1 MRDVWTKT
9 VDDNR
14 SSIVKGTFDNT
25 GVEDGW
31 ADLIIIAQAFHWCPD
46 YGKASVEFGR
56 ILKKDGAVVF
66 IWNLEDRDGA
76 GWVAQI
82 RDLIEAH
89 EKGTPQFRL
98 GLWRETFSTPEYI
111 SLFHPQ
117 EEEEWAY
124 HLLASEQIVTDR
136 AQSKS
141 YIAVLPP
148 DEKAKVVED
157 VKSIL
162 QRGDGRV
169 WIDKEEGTYQYPY
182 KTHIVVS
189 RKK

>member
-1 MRDVWTKT
+1 
-9 VDDNR
+9 
-14 SSIVKGTFDNT
+14 
-25 GVEDGW
+25 
-31 ADLIIIAQAFHWCPD
+31 
-46 YGKASVEFGR
+46 
-56 ILKKDGAVVF
+56 LKKDGVVVF
-66 IWNLEDRDGA
+66 IWNLEDRSVSPVSFFVSIHPTAYYHRDGA

-82 RDLIEAH
+82 RDCIEAH

-98 GLWRETFSTPEYI
+98 GLWRQTFSTPEYT

-117 EEEEWAY
+117 EESEWSY
-124 HLLASEQIVTDR
+124 YLLASEKIVTDR

-148 DEKAKVVED
+148 DEKAKVVEN
-157 VKSIL
+157 VKAIL

-169 WIDKEEGTYQYPY
+169 WINKEEGTYQYPY
-182 KTHIVVS
+182 KTLVVVS